1 MDFEQFKVKHN
12 AGRGFAVGSHRGSKY
27 DAVVSSLVLNT
38 PVTVT
43 RPEDSKFATDEK
55 YGRYIQQLGRKVG
68 KAIQQITDEDGAIWV
83 CWVGD
88 FVSKRK
94 LTPVPEPVSA

>member
-1 MDFEQFKVKHN
+1 MDFEQFKKKHN
-12 AGRGFAVGSHRGSKY
+12 SGRGFAPGVRGSKY

-43 RPEDSKFATDEK
+43 RPEGSKFATDEK

-94 LTPVPEPVSA
+94 TTPAPVEA